1 MPRKFRRLLRKGYS
15 QKKLAKHQKASLAC
29 SDDESNMFD
38 TTEVSVQTETVLT
51 AMISVEVQTDLTV
64 HPDCYKL
71 DAAIQCSVEEENK
84 ENLPPQDSNVG
95 YMMCEGNKDEKFYPL
110 VEKHKGVFK
119 DASG

>member
-1 MPRKFRRLLRKGYS
+1 MPRKFRRVLRKGYS
-15 QKKLAKHQKASLAC
+15 QKKLAKHQEVSLAC

-64 HPDCYKL
+64 QPDCYKLDAAIQSDLTIHPACYKL

-84 ENLPPQDSNVG
+84 KNCL
-95 YMMCEGNKDEKFYPL
+95 
-110 VEKHKGVFK
+110 HKTAV
-119 DASG
+119 